1 MGACGGGSGVA
12 VASVGTGNGGD
23 VEVGVVAGGGAMII
37 LIPVGKY
44 VAPDGTLLSSSASA
58 IVTSDE
64 TTPFGCLRKA
74 WFEVRAGLK
83 GADTKSLEMGN
94 LVHAQVEHYLKT
106 GQDALGKEA
115 RAGKE
120 MIDKIR
126 EMFPLFQIE
135 QWIDALEIDGVKI
148 RGRIDFIGRHVGDD
162 RIRGIIDWKTSSDI
176 AKWGKTRNQL
186 KKDPQ
191 MLIYRQAAENAG
203 CASDLYMAH
212 AYFGTVKR
220 ESELVDTS
228 INREQLSAG
237 MDDIKKKLAVLKA
250 AVKEV
255 DSYAVKGDKTKCG
268 RCPYSQ
274 HCTDKQGVVSV
285 MSSLTDRFKKKLT
298 IDDKS
303 TTPDAPATQSIA
315 TTGLAAPKV
324 ETQTAPVQD
333 EIAELKAKLAAAE
346 AKTAAAQA
354 IGAAAA
360 EKEINRV
367 VAQSEGTKAQFQQ
380 ALQNGGI
387 ITPPDQ
393 PKSDPKLAADPV
405 PGFSP
410 IPAPLKDTPPAA
422 PEMHNTAA
430 VPPAP
435 AEPPKSRGRPPGAK
449 NKPKEEATKIEME
462 AAVTQKT
469 ASGLVLITRVKVSL
483 GATVKQNPNDPKC
496 FEFARADIGMA
507 RDVVGGEEEVNAA
520 RRTLADQCAQMLH
533 E

>member
-1 MGACGGGSGVA
+1 
-12 VASVGTGNGGD
+12 
-23 VEVGVVAGGGAMII
+23 MIV
-37 LIPVGKY
+37 LVPVGKY

-186 KKDPQ
+186 KKDTQ
-191 MLIYRQAAENAG
+191 MLIYRQAAENTG

-220 ESELVDTS
+220 EHELVDTS

-237 MDDIKKKLAVLKA
+237 IDDIQKKLAVLKA
-250 AVKEV
+250 AVKET
-255 DSYAVKGDKTKCG
+255 DSYAVKGDKSKCG
-268 RCPYSQ
+268 RCPYAV

-285 MSSLTDRFKKKLT
+285 MSSLTDRFKKKLI

-303 TTPDAPATQSIA
+303 TTPDVVAPKSDAQVIAQATKL
-315 TTGLAAPKV
+315 LAAV
-324 ETQTAPVQD
+324 G
-333 EIAELKAKLAAAE
+333 LKATPEELQAAIDRDKAAE
-346 AKTAAAQA
+346 IVLEKTPAARMQQVL
-354 IGAAAA
+354 
-360 EKEINRV
+360 EMLEKKEIT
-367 VAQSEGTKAQFQQ
+367 SEQ
-380 ALQNGGI
+380 ARALLDVPGKPIIQAGNI

-496 FEFARADIGMA
+496 FEFARADIGME
-507 RDVVGGEEEVNAA
+507 RDVVGGDEEVNAA
-520 RRTLADQCAQMLH
+520 RRTLADQCATMLH
-533 E
+533 EELSKLVVPAS

>member
-1 MGACGGGSGVA
+1 
-12 VASVGTGNGGD
+12 
-23 VEVGVVAGGGAMII
+23 MII
-37 LIPVGKY
+37 LVPVGKY

-186 KKDPQ
+186 KKDTQ
-191 MLIYRQAAENAG
+191 MLIYRQAAENTG

-220 ESELVDTS
+220 EHELVDTS

-237 MDDIKKKLAVLKA
+237 MDDIQKKLAVLKA
-250 AVKEV
+250 AVKET
-255 DSYAVKGDKTKCG
+255 DSYAVKGDKSKCG
-268 RCPYSQ
+268 RCPYAV

-285 MSSLTDRFKKKLT
+285 MSSLTDRFKKKLI

-303 TTPDAPATQSIA
+303 TTPDVVAPPAKQE
-315 TTGLAAPKV
+315 APKV
-324 ETQTAPVQD
+324 ETPTTPVQD
-333 EIAELKAKLAAAE
+333 EIAALKAKLAAAE
-346 AKTAAAQA
+346 ATAKPPAPGIQA
-354 IGAAAA
+354 G
-360 EKEINRV
+360 N
-367 VAQSEGTKAQFQQ
+367 
-380 ALQNGGI
+380 I

-496 FEFARADIGMA
+496 FEFARADIGME
-507 RDVVGGEEEVNAA
+507 RDVVGGDEEVNAA
-520 RRTLADQCAQMLH
+520 RRTLADQCATMLH
-533 E
+533 EELSKLVVPAS